1 MPVAASASPTA
12 DPLSSRSATQH
23 THDHDSLSCLPCRRL
38 DRFLCHAAGS
48 TLSLRLGH
56 LALIWG
62 RRARRCLPCLAA
74 GPCCDTLPLTPASPT
89 STLPP
94 VGEPC
99 ARPLSTPYTLAYA
112 RYSSSLLS
120 SSLLSFFGT
129 NHSSPPPPISNHPSI
144 AFAAPRDLSTDLAL
158 DCISLQSP
166 HTSPNVHIREQE
178 PRSTSSLHSS
188 TLSPN
193 STPQTRTPVLRPTP
207 DPSARPFL

>member
-1 MPVAASASPTA
+1 MPVTASAPPTA

-48 TLSLRLGH
+48 TLSLRPGD

-120 SSLLSFFGT
+120 SL
-129 NHSSPPPPISNHPSI
+129 PAI
-144 AFAAPRDLSTDLAL
+144 
-158 DCISLQSP
+158 
-166 HTSPNVHIREQE
+166 
-178 PRSTSSLHSS
+178 
-188 TLSPN
+188 
-193 STPQTRTPVLRPTP
+193 VLRDKPLVTTTAHFK
-207 DPSARPFL
+207 SSVYRFRCATRSFHGSRT